1 MQAHGFVRNLRT
13 LLIGACPLVLAA
25 CGGNDTISVGGGGS
39 SGSGGSSAFHGTFF
53 GYSGNSALI
62 FPTTPA
68 RTDLVFGVVASD
80 GRGFFAD
87 TQTPD
92 SQAIF
97 NLSTSSSSTGS
108 SSVGGSFNAYA
119 ATGSALGDDTTIAL
133 DGGLSGTLSSSTS
146 GIIQAALTLSYPS
159 GYSNSASI
167 ILDHPA
173 VTPTAIQTGSYIATA
188 SAGNGAAAIA
198 SAALSSNTGDVY
210 TVSFTSA
217 TSFNLSS
224 ASGCSFAGST
234 TIADGTYNIYLLSG
248 VIGTCPGS
256 GTITLSGLAS
266 FLPASGHSPIGGALA
281 QNTLV
286 LELDDSQSNNGTSRY
301 ALALVA
307 TQQ

>member
-1 MQAHGFVRNLRT
+1 MQAQGFVRNLRT

-39 SGSGGSSAFHGTFF
+39 SGGSSAFHGTFF
-53 GYSGNSALI
+53 GYSGNSTLI

-68 RTDLVFGVVASD
+68 RTDLVFGVAASD

-97 NLSTSSSSTGS
+97 NLSTSSSTGG

-119 ATGSALGDDTTIAL
+119 AAGSALGDDTTIAL
-133 DGGLSGTLSSSTS
+133 GGGLSGTLSSTTS
-146 GIIQAALTLSYPS
+146 GITQAALTLSYPS

-167 ILDHPA
+167 ILDNPA
-173 VTPTAIQTGSYIATA
+173 LTPTAVQTGSYVATA
-188 SAGNGAAAIA
+188 GAGNGAAAIA

-224 ASGCSFAGST
+224 ASGCSFVGST
-234 TIADGTYNIYLLSG
+234 AVADGTYNIYLLSG
-248 VIGTCPGS
+248 VTGTCPGTS
-256 GTITLSGLAS
+256 TIALSGLAS

-307 TQQ
+307 TRQ

>member
-1 MQAHGFVRNLRT
+1 MQAHGFVRNLRI
-13 LLIGACPLVLAA
+13 LLIGACPIVLAA

-53 GYSGNSALI
+53 GYSGNSELI

-68 RTDLVFGVVASD
+68 RTDLVFGVLASD

-97 NLSTSSSSTGS
+97 NLSTTSSTGS
-108 SSVGGSFNAYA
+108 SVVSGSFDAYTA
-119 ATGSALGDDTTIAL
+119 AQSALGDGTTIAL
-133 DGGLSGTLSSSTS
+133 GGGLSGTLSSTTS
-146 GIIQAALTLSYPS
+146 GITEAALTLSYPS

-167 ILDHPA
+167 ILDNPA
-173 VTPTAIQTGSYIATA
+173 LTPTAIQTGSYVATA
-188 SAGNGAAAIA
+188 GAAAIA
-198 SAALSSNTGDVY
+198 SAALSSNVTDTY

-248 VIGTCPGS
+248 VTGTCPGTS
-256 GTITLSGLAS
+256 TIILSGLAS
-266 FLPASGHSPIGGALA
+266 FLPASGGHSPLGGALA

-286 LELDDSQSNNGTSRY
+286 LELDDSQSSNGTSKY